1 MGITIA
7 MITQSLEVTKL
18 AMLSRYVGES
28 AFTNLFF
35 VGVCY
40 KNGY

>member
-18 AMLSRYVGES
+18 AMLSRYVGEII
-28 AFTNLFF
+28 LLIVF
-35 VGVCY
+35 VWGFY
-40 KNGY
+40 YENGH

>member
-18 AMLSRYVGES
+18 AMLSRYAGKIILEIV
-28 AFTNLFF
+28 FRLWLLL
-35 VGVCY
+35 
-40 KNGY
+40 